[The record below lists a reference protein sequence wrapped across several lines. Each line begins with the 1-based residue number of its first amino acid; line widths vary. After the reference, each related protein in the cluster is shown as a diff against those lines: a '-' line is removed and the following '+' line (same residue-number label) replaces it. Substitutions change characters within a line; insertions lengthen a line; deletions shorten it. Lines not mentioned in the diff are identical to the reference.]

1 MRLCV
6 RLLRDRGSSVTLQER
21 QSMPIRAE
29 ITGRKLGTTLPK
41 LTALELERHISV
53 AQAAEF
59 KNISEDTFKRRF
71 AHLIRKQ
78 GLRRSTVKIRD
89 LIEDDE
95 RAA

>member
-1 MRLCV
+1 MATTRPEV
-6 RLLRDRGSSVTLQER
+6 
-21 QSMPIRAE
+21 
-29 ITGRKLGTTLPK
+29 TGRKFGAAVQLPR
-41 LTALELERHISV
+41 LSAFELERHISV
-53 AQAAEF
+53 REAAEF

>member
-1 MRLCV
+1 MA
-6 RLLRDRGSSVTLQER
+6 T
-21 QSMPIRAE
+21 IRAE
-29 ITGRKLGTTLPK
+29 VTGRKIGTAGHLPK